1 MIGRIKVVDVELD
14 APPIPLESLE
24 GYGGLRALVRLHGT
38 PIGFVELPLSDAG
51 FTAEDLRRI
60 ILRRLAE
67 PIVRDH
73 LRDMVESPLPPD
85 GVGVEELPYV
95 SHPVSGGES
104 PLITAA
110 VCTRDRPED
119 LKLCLDSLV
128 RLDYPRLEILVVD
141 NAPKSDATQ
150 RLIGDFYPRVRY
162 VCEPRPGLDWARN
175 RAIVEARGEIIAYT
189 DDDVIVDPGW
199 ATALAEAFRDPE
211 VMAVTGLVVP
221 YELETE
227 AQVLFE
233 RYGGFGRGYKRKYWR
248 IDLEGCERALEY
260 LGTGRHGTGANM
272 AYRCDLFQ
280 RIGAFDPA
288 LDVGTVTNGG
298 GDLEMLFR
306 VLKEGYLLAYEP
318 AALVRHR
325 HRREYAQL
333 RTQLTNNGI
342 GFYSYLVRTA
352 MKYPDIRGGILR
364 FGMWWIWWW
373 NLRRLV
379 KSFIRPSLF
388 PHDLIWAELRGS
400 FVGLGRYSKARRRA
414 AQISSYGDG
423 APTLPSKLA
432 PSKKTA
438 TENGTSVGVR
448 MVDLCQPLRVLDVA
462 ANAAVRIFVTFDGR
476 PIGSVTITNRHQPV
490 SAARLREAIV
500 DDLGLRLLGQDPK
513 LSTDALQESARVAL
527 HRRYLAETDG
537 ADGRS
542 ARLDDEIPVSVI
554 VATYDR
560 PDDLRYCLR
569 HLSAQESARP
579 VEVVVVDNHPAS
591 GLTPPVIA
599 EFPGVV
605 LVTETRKGL
614 SYARNKG
621 FTTSRGEIV
630 VATDDDVLAP
640 PDWLE
645 RLVAPFA
652 RSDVMVVTGNTFPA
666 DLETAAQQRFERY
679 GGLGRGFV
687 PREADIAW
695 FKSFRRR
702 AVPTWDLGATANAA
716 FRASAFAEPEIGL
729 MDEVLGAGTPT
740 GCSEDTDFFY
750 KVLRAGYTIQYEP
763 SACVWH
769 KHRRDERALRS
780 QLYNYSK
787 GHVAYH
793 LMTLLRDRDPRA
805 VWELTFRLPR
815 WHLKRIISYAKR
827 RLLGRSHYPLKLTLL
842 EIGGNLA
849 GPFCLWR
856 SYRRVKRDGR
866 SDPYVRSPRQD
877 DSQDKPLSTYA
888 R

>member
-1 MIGRIKVVDVELD
+1 
-14 APPIPLESLE
+14 
-24 GYGGLRALVRLHGT
+24 
-38 PIGFVELPLSDAG
+38 
-51 FTAEDLRRI
+51 
-60 ILRRLAE
+60 
-67 PIVRDH
+67 
-73 LRDMVESPLPPD
+73 
-85 GVGVEELPYV
+85 
-95 SHPVSGGES
+95 
-104 PLITAA
+104 
-110 VCTRDRPED
+110 
-119 LKLCLDSLV
+119 
-128 RLDYPRLEILVVD
+128 
-141 NAPKSDATQ
+141 
-150 RLIGDFYPRVRY
+150 
-162 VCEPRPGLDWARN
+162 
-175 RAIVEARGEIIAYT
+175 
-189 DDDVIVDPGW
+189 
-199 ATALAEAFRDPE
+199 
-211 VMAVTGLVVP
+211 
-221 YELETE
+221 
-227 AQVLFE
+227 
-233 RYGGFGRGYKRKYWR
+233 
-248 IDLEGCERALEY
+248 
-260 LGTGRHGTGANM
+260 
-272 AYRCDLFQ
+272 
-280 RIGAFDPA
+280 
-288 LDVGTVTNGG
+288 
-298 GDLEMLFR
+298 
-306 VLKEGYLLAYEP
+306 
-318 AALVRHR
+318 
-325 HRREYAQL
+325 
-333 RTQLTNNGI
+333 
-342 GFYSYLVRTA
+342 
-352 MKYPDIRGGILR
+352 
-364 FGMWWIWWW
+364 
-373 NLRRLV
+373 
-379 KSFIRPSLF
+379 
-388 PHDLIWAELRGS
+388 
-400 FVGLGRYSKARRRA
+400 
-414 AQISSYGDG
+414 
-423 APTLPSKLA
+423 
-432 PSKKTA
+432 
-438 TENGTSVGVR
+438 
-448 MVDLCQPLRVLDVA
+448 
-462 ANAAVRIFVTFDGR
+462 
-476 PIGSVTITNRHQPV
+476 
-490 SAARLREAIV
+490 
-500 DDLGLRLLGQDPK
+500 
-513 LSTDALQESARVAL
+513 
-527 HRRYLAETDG
+527 
-537 ADGRS
+537 
-542 ARLDDEIPVSVI
+542 
-554 VATYDR
+554 
-560 PDDLRYCLR
+560 
-569 HLSAQESARP
+569 
-579 VEVVVVDNHPAS
+579 VVVDNHPAS